1 MATAFAAR
9 RPAAVVGS
17 GWNSRFGSRDR
28 GDCGCPR
35 HAGRAA
41 TRHFDAWHTDFRFA
55 TQRRPLSSS
64 GAGDYFLLTGRL
76 CGGHRVPNP
85 PSPASASCRIEQD
98 RERILEAERT
108 RKGRLMNLM
117 RLHTWRSCVLWI
129 AASWAGSVSQA
140 ADHIAF
146 TDAREREQKVT
157 GEILVEARDGGVLL
171 LGDDGRIWT
180 IQPDRIQHRTNDD
193 APFRPASVE
202 ETQRR
207 LLAEMPAGFRIYQT
221 NHYLIC
227 HNTSDRYATWVGA
240 LFEQLYRGFYAYWKN
255 QGWELEEPRFPLVG
269 LVFADRES
277 FVRYAQPELGD
288 SVKGIIG
295 YYNLETNRMTTY
307 DMPNAERKVAT
318 IIHEATHQL
327 AYNAGLQKRFADN
340 PMWVSE
346 GLAVFFEAP
355 DFTSPRGWR
364 SIGRINRVN
373 FQRFARYLRSRPAD
387 SLTTLLSDDSRF
399 RRGATATDA
408 YAEAWAL
415 NYFLLKTREEEYV
428 DYLQRLSEGERL
440 GTASPRERIAVFEE
454 AIGMSLEELER
465 RFLPFMMRLR

>member
-1 MATAFAAR
+1 MDIT
-9 RPAAVVGS
+9 RP
-17 GWNSRFGSRDR
+17 
-28 GDCGCPR
+28 
-35 HAGRAA
+35 
-41 TRHFDAWHTDFRFA
+41 
-55 TQRRPLSSS
+55 Q
-64 GAGDYFLLTGRL
+64 
-76 CGGHRVPNP
+76 
-85 PSPASASCRIEQD
+85 SASPRAPD
-98 RERILEAERT
+98 RCVGWERLGRFLGLGGLLGFAGIL
-108 RKGRLMNLM
+108 L
-117 RLHTWRSCVLWI
+117 
-129 AASWAGSVSQA
+129 AGPAMA
-140 ADHIAF
+140 ADVITF
-146 TDAREREQKVT
+146 TDKQERQQEVA
-157 GEILVEARDGGVLL
+157 GEIQVEAQDGGVLL
-171 LGDDGRIWT
+171 LGDDGRLWT
-180 IQPDRIQHRTNDD
+180 VQPDRVIARRQTEE
-193 APFRPASVE
+193 PFTPVDSDTV
-202 ETQRR
+202 QQR
-207 LLAEMPAGFRIYQT
+207 LLAEMPSGFQIHAT
-221 NHYLIC
+221 AHYVLC
-227 HNTSDRYATWVGA
+227 HNTSDRYVQWVGS
-240 LFEQLYRGFYAYWKN
+240 LFEQLHRGFYTYWKN
-255 QGWELEEPRFPLVG
+255 QGWELPAARFPLVA
-269 LVFADRES
+269 LVFANRES
-277 FVRYAQPELGD
+277 FQKYAEAELGS
-288 SVKGIIG
+288 SVDGIIG